1 MSLTFLI
8 PVDDSEAALRP
19 GSWVVRNLPSWREP
33 PIVHLLNV
41 QSALPGDISRFINA
55 DMIREFHLETGMN
68 LLARARNPLVAAGLL
83 PELHVQI
90 GEPAPTITQFADMH
104 GCSLIL
110 LGTRG
115 HTGILGTL
123 LGSVATK
130 VAHLANVPVLL
141 IR

>member
-19 GSWVVRNLPSWREP
+19 GSWVVRNLPNWCEP
-33 PIVHLLNV
+33 PVVHLLNV
-41 QSALPGDISRFINA
+41 QSALSGDISRFINA
-55 DMIREFHLETGMN
+55 ETIRDFHLEAGMKQ
-68 LLARARNPLVAAGLL
+68 LARARDPLVAAGLL
-83 PELHVQI
+83 PELHVLI
-90 GEPAPTITQFADMH
+90 GEPASTITQFADMH
-104 GCSLIL
+104 GCSMTL

-130 VAHLANVPVLL
+130 VAHLSNVPVLL